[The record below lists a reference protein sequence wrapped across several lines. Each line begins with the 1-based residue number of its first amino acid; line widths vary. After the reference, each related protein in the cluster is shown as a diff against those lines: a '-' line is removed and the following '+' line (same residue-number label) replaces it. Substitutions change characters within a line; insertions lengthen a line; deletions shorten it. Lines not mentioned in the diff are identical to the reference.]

1 MKVIKLTA
9 ITSAMLVSTTA
20 TETYSAWNA
29 ATAYTA
35 GDIVLRTT
43 TQRLYE
49 RLISGTTATAPESD
63 TTNWLDIAPS
73 NKWAMFDNYTSTQ
86 TTQAT
91 PLTVVVKPGLV
102 NSLAL
107 FSMEGTTLTVTVR
120 DALAGSVVYSYTQSL
135 DGTVISDWYQY
146 FFEPYDPITDVVL
159 TDLPPYGDAH
169 ITVDITAATTAK
181 CGILAVGTV
190 YPLGDTLH
198 GAAAGIT
205 DYSVKTTDEF
215 GTTSFVVRAY
225 SKRMSARFMLDN
237 GQLNKVQRVLSD
249 VRATP
254 CVWIGTGSQRYSP
267 LTVFGFYRDFSIDV
281 AYPTYSYCN
290 LEIEG
295 LT

>member
-1 MKVIKLTA
+1 MKAIKPTA

-29 ATAYTA
+29 ATAYVV
-35 GDIVLRTT
+35 GNIVLRTAT
-43 TQRLYE
+43 ERLYE

-63 TTNWLDIAPS
+63 TTNWLDIGPS
-73 NKWAMFDNYTSTQ
+73 NKWALFDNYTSTQ

-107 FSMEGTTLTVTVR
+107 FALEGTTLTITVR
-120 DALAGSVVYSYTQSL
+120 DGLAGPTVYTYTQSL
-135 DGTVISDWYQY
+135 DGTVLADWYQY
-146 FFEPYDPITDVVL
+146 FFEPYDPVTDVVL

-169 ITVDITAATTAK
+169 ITMDIAAATTSK

-190 YPLGDTLH
+190 YPLGDTL
-198 GAAAGIT
+198 GNASASIT
-205 DYSVKTTDEF
+205 DYSAKTTDAF
-215 GTTSFVVRAY
+215 GTTSFVVRAF
-225 SKRMSARFMLDN
+225 SKRMGAKFMLSN
-237 GQLNKVQRVLSD
+237 AQLNKVQRVLSD
-249 VRATP
+249 LRATP
-254 CVWIGTGSQRYSP
+254 CVWVGTSSQSFAP

-281 AYPTYSYCN
+281 AYNTTSFCS